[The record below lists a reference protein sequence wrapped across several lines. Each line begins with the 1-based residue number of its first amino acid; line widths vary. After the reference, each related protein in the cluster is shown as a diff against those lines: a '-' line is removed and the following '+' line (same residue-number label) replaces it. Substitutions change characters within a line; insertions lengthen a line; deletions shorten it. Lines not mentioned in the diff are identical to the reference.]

1 VSAERA
7 VYRRAL
13 VGVAIALGVIAVAG
27 IGAGWVVDGTGA
39 AVAAAVGA
47 AAAAIAGLATPA
59 SMLIGAERPVAA
71 FGALVT
77 GIWLGKMVFLV
88 AVIAVVSRI
97 EGFHRE
103 PFAWTMLAGVIA
115 SLAVDLWAV
124 RSSRVPY
131 VVPDSK

>member
-1 VSAERA
+1 MSEERA

-13 VGVAIALGVIAVAG
+13 VGVAIALGVIAVVG
-27 IGAGWVVDGTGA
+27 IGTGWIADGAG
-39 AVAAAVGA
+39 AAVGA
-47 AAAAIAGLATPA
+47 ATGVVAAAIAGIATPA
-59 SMLIGAERPVAA
+59 SMLLGAERPAAA
-71 FGALVT
+71 FGAVVT

-88 AVIAVVSRI
+88 AVVAAVSRI

-103 PFAWTMLAGVIA
+103 AFAWTMLAGVVA

>member
-1 VSAERA
+1 VSEERA

-13 VGVAIALGVIAVAG
+13 VGVAIAIGIIAIAG
-27 IGAGWVVDGTGA
+27 IATGWVVDGAGA
-39 AVAAAVGA
+39 AGAAAVGA

-59 SMLIGAERPVAA
+59 SMLMGAERPVAA
-71 FGALVT
+71 FGAVVT
-77 GIWLGKMVFLV
+77 GIWLGKMIFLV
-88 AVIAVVSRI
+88 AVVAAVSRI

-103 PFAWTMLAGVIA
+103 SFAWTMLAGVIA

-131 VVPDSK
+131 VAPGSK

>member
-1 VSAERA
+1 VSEERA

-13 VGVAIALGVIAVAG
+13 AGVAIAMGVIAIAG
-27 IGAGWVVDGTGA
+27 IGAGWALGGA
-39 AVAAAVGA
+39 GAAVGA
-47 AAAAIAGLATPA
+47 AVGVVVAAIAGTATPA
-59 SMLIGAERPVAA
+59 SMLIGAERPAA
-71 FGALVT
+71 TFGAVVT

-88 AVIAVVSRI
+88 AVVAGVSRI